1 MAAVAQT
8 QQSTEQKALTTT
20 TSEAVVV
27 VDTHPA
33 VDVAVAKAV
42 LTTNLREVTAMTGKG
57 KRRIM
62 QQMLRMVPQKAAGDM
77 LMLAVALAE
86 KMGGRAVAVEEE
98 EAQQLQRQL
107 RKRQPRPQR
116 QRTERTACFP
126 LHRMLLAVR
135 SNTN

>member
-116 QRTERTACFP
+116 QRTERTTCFP